1 MKTKQFSFQVI
12 IFSLSISF
20 CAIAQVYASQVHRD
34 NLLLASGSK
43 NSSLNTQKGSS
54 KKPYEVKSGYM
65 KMESNMGLT
74 RQIWFDEYGNKQ
86 REEVSL
92 EMAGFKQGAVII
104 TRDGFKYEYAIGSD
118 KGNKR
123 AISENNLLNYNNPT
137 PEDIERY
144 GIKKIGSEKVAGKD
158 CIVYSTEKPT
168 KSKVWI
174 WKGINMKSSSAV
186 SGNSITLEVI
196 EIREEK
202 VDQSKFQI
210 PEGIKF
216 TEM

>member
-1 MKTKQFSFQVI
+1 MKLKHFSNQVFFSLAI
-12 IFSLSISF
+12 IFCTITQL
-20 CAIAQVYASQVHRD
+20 YANQMQHD
-34 NLLLASGSK
+34 NLLFAAANK
-43 NSSLNTQKGSS
+43 QYALNAQQGSS
-54 KKPYEVKSGYM
+54 KRPYEIKSGYM

-74 RQIWFDEYGNKQ
+74 RQVWFDDYGRKQ
-86 REEVSL
+86 REEVHL

-104 TRDGFKYEYAIGSD
+104 TVGGFKYEWASGSD

-123 AISENNLLNYNNPT
+123 VFSENHTPNYVNPT

-144 GIKKIGSEKVAGKD
+144 GIKKIGNEKVAGKD
-158 CIVYSTEKPT
+158 CIVFTTEKPAR
-168 KSKVWI
+168 SKIWI
-174 WKGINMKSSSAV
+174 WKGINMKSMSAM

-202 VDQSKFQI
+202 VDQAKFKI